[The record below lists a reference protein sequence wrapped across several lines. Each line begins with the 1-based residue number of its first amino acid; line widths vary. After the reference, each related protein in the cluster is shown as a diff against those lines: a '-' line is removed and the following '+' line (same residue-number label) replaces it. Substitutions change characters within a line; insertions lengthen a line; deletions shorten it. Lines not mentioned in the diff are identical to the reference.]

1 MADGFIIPN
10 WPAPS
15 NVRAV
20 VTTRALPGASK
31 PPFDR
36 FNLGTRSGDEPAAV
50 TANRAALVEALALPE
65 APRWTKQ
72 VHGVAVHDADAI
84 VADAEPEA
92 DASVTHQT
100 GRVLAVL
107 TADCLP
113 VFLAAD
119 DGTAVGIAHAGWRGL
134 AGGVI
139 EATIAKLGVDPASL
153 VAWLGPAIG
162 PKSYEVGDEV
172 RDAFVRADADAVA
185 AFAPTREGHWLCD
198 LYALARQRLAREG
211 VTRVS
216 GGGFDTFADERF
228 YSYRRNRDTGRF
240 ASLIWIE
247 PASVRVDDAEAASH
261 AEGSDAMQ
269 PVFVRVL
276 GDAFAR
282 LPPRVRALH
291 SAAGLRRYRGR
302 AEVRRGAGW
311 LSRLCGWATSLPAA
325 STETP
330 IDVEIDASADE
341 ETWTRRFG
349 TRPMRSRLRQKGA
362 LLRERLGLA
371 TFEFALS
378 ARDGVL
384 RWEPRRVSALG
395 FPLPARWFRGVR
407 ATESQRDGRYR
418 FEVEAALPWIGE
430 LVRYEGWLEAVDD

>member
-1 MADGFIIPN
+1 MSDGFVIPD
-10 WPAPS
+10 WSAPK

-20 VTTRALPGASK
+20 VTTRTLPGASK

-36 FNLGTRSGDEPAAV
+36 FNLGARSGDEPAAV
-50 TANRAALVEALALPE
+50 TANRATLVEALGLPE

-72 VHGVAVHDADAI
+72 VHAAAVHDADAI
-84 VADAEPEA
+84 LADAEPEA

-100 GRVLAVL
+100 ERVLAVL

-113 VFLAAD
+113 VFLASD
-119 DGTAVGIAHAGWRGL
+119 DGTAVGVAHAGWRGL

-139 EATIAKLGVDPASL
+139 EATIATLGVEPESL
-153 VAWLGPAIG
+153 FAWLGPAIG

-185 AFAPTREGHWLCD
+185 AFTPTRAGHWFCD
-198 LYALARQRLAREG
+198 LYALARQRLTREG
-211 VTRVS
+211 VTRIS
-216 GGGFDTFADERF
+216 GGDFDTFTDTRF
-228 YSYRRNRDTGRF
+228 YSYRRDRETGRF
-240 ASLIWIE
+240 ASVIWIE
-247 PASVRVDDAEAASH
+247 PATVRVDDADTVSNV
-261 AEGSDAMQ
+261 DAGDELQ
-269 PVFVRVL
+269 PVFARVL

-302 AEVRRGAGW
+302 AEVRRGGGW
-311 LSRLCGWATSLPAA
+311 LSRLCGWATRLPHA
-325 STETP
+325 SSETP

-349 TRPMRSRLRQKGA
+349 TQPMRSHLRQHGA

-378 ARDGVL
+378 AADGVL

-395 FPLPARWFRGVR
+395 LPLPTRWFRGVR

-430 LVRYEGWLEAVDD
+430 LVRYEGWLEAVDE

>member
-1 MADGFIIPN
+1 MADGFVIPD
-10 WPAPS
+10 WPAPK

-20 VTTRALPGASK
+20 VTTRTLPGASK

-36 FNLGTRSGDEPAAV
+36 FNLGVRSGDEPAAV
-50 TANRAALVEALALPE
+50 TANRAALVEALGLPE

-100 GRVLAVL
+100 DRVLAIL

-113 VFLAAD
+113 VFLASD
-119 DGTAVGIAHAGWRGL
+119 DGTAIGIAHAGWRGL

-139 EATIAKLGVDPASL
+139 EATIAKLGVEPASL

-162 PKSYEVGDEV
+162 TKSYEVGDDV
-172 RDAFVRADADAVA
+172 RNAFVRADADAVA
-185 AFAPTREGHWLCD
+185 AFMPTREAHWLCD

-211 VTRVS
+211 VTRIS

-228 YSYRRNRDTGRF
+228 YSYRRDRETGRF

-247 PASVRVDDAEAASH
+247 PATVRADDADTASSADTGAAL
-261 AEGSDAMQ
+261 Q
-269 PVFVRVL
+269 PVFARVL

-291 SAAGLRRYRGR
+291 LAPGLRRYRGR
-302 AEVRRGAGW
+302 AEVRRGASW

-325 STETP
+325 SSETP
-330 IDVEIDASADE
+330 IDVEIDASAHE

-349 TRPMRSRLRQKGA
+349 TQRMRSRLRQRGA

-378 ARDGVL
+378 ASDGVL

-395 FPLPARWFRGVR
+395 FPLPTRWFRGVR
-407 ATESQRDGRYR
+407 ASESQRDGRYR

-430 LVRYEGWLEAVDD
+430 LVRYEGWLEAVDE

>member
-1 MADGFIIPN
+1 MADGFIIPD
-10 WPAPS
+10 WPAPK
-15 NVRAV
+15 NVRAI
-20 VTTRALPGASK
+20 VTTRTLPGASK

-36 FNLGTRSGDEPAAV
+36 FNLGLRSGDEPAAV
-50 TANRAALVEALALPE
+50 TANRAALVEALGLPE

-72 VHGVAVHDADAI
+72 VHGIAVHDADAI
-84 VADAEPEA
+84 LADAEPEA

-100 GRVLAVL
+100 ERVLAIL

-113 VFLAAD
+113 VFLASD

-139 EATIAKLGVDPASL
+139 EKTIAKLGVDPASL

-162 PKSYEVGDEV
+162 AASYEVGEDV
-172 RDAFVRADADAVA
+172 RNAFVRADADAVA
-185 AFAPTREGHWLCD
+185 AFTLTREDHWLCD
-198 LYALARQRLAREG
+198 LYALARLRLNREG
-211 VTRVS
+211 VTRIS
-216 GGGFDTFADERF
+216 GGGFDTLADARF
-228 YSYRRNRDTGRF
+228 YSYRRDGETGRF

-247 PASVRVDDAEAASH
+247 PATVRVDDASTVSNAEAPEAL
-261 AEGSDAMQ
+261 Q
-269 PVFVRVL
+269 PVFARVL
-276 GDAFAR
+276 GDAFAC

-302 AEVRRGAGW
+302 AEVRRGGGW

-325 STETP
+325 SSETP
-330 IDVEIDASADE
+330 IDVEIDASAHE

-349 TRPMRSRLRQKGA
+349 TQRMRSRLRQHGA

-378 ARDGVL
+378 AADGVL
-384 RWEPRRVSALG
+384 RWEPRSVSAFGL
-395 FPLPARWFRGVR
+395 PLPTRWFRGVR
-407 ATESQRDGRYR
+407 AAESQRDGRYR

-430 LVRYEGWLEAVDD
+430 LVRYEGWLEAVDE